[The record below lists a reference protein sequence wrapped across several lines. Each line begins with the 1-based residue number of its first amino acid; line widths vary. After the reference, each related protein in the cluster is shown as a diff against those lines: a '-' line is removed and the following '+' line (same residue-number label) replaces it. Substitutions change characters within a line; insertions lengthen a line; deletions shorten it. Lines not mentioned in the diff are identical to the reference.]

1 MNRFHRAYILGGIL
15 LSVLTAKAQTT
26 RTEREL
32 KADQYYYQGVLAE
45 KQGDKRSALDLY
57 EHAYRLD
64 RQNAAV
70 ALALSALYKEGGQ
83 QVKADSLMAQSY
95 ALDNSD
101 MSVMIAYVDG
111 LFRQNKTDKAIDI
124 LEQWLKKSPND
135 DTIAKILAYTYFHSG
150 KVDKAVVLY
159 ARLRDENKSL
169 PNEYAKYSL
178 RIASMYDDTE
188 KHERAMEEL
197 NHLMSVFPEQPT
209 VALHCISYLQSKGYY
224 AESYKILQQLEQ
236 QGGVSNLELYPLY
249 LRYYES
255 VADTAGQKRIL
266 TDMIDEERISG
277 ETKMNNW
284 LSFIQTKESSTDTIP
299 QEYNPI
305 FDKILLKHP
314 DDTNIRLIY
323 ARILEAQKNRTK
335 SIELLESLSKTMPE
349 DAEVWTLLLFQ
360 LMVEERY
367 KEVIALAPKAV
378 QYHPTEW
385 RIVYFASISYYQQEQ
400 KAQSAIKYLKNELR
414 RLDTLS
420 IADFGRSKLWAQLG
434 DLYDAQSDKKQAME
448 AYDKAISYDADN
460 AEVLNNYAY
469 LLALEGKDLEQAE
482 RMALRGLKNDKN
494 NENLLDTYAWILY
507 LKKQYSLAELYM
519 RKAIEQVGED
529 INATYY
535 DHYGFIQLAQGK
547 PDEARKLWLQAL
559 EYYRQDLKTES
570 SAREKKKAKEQI
582 RLLEEELKKLSK

>member
-1 MNRFHRAYILGGIL
+1 
-15 LSVLTAKAQTT
+15 
-26 RTEREL
+26 
-32 KADQYYYQGVLAE
+32 
-45 KQGDKRSALDLY
+45 
-57 EHAYRLD
+57 
-64 RQNAAV
+64 
-70 ALALSALYKEGGQ
+70 
-83 QVKADSLMAQSY
+83 
-95 ALDNSD
+95 
-101 MSVMIAYVDG
+101 
-111 LFRQNKTDKAIDI
+111 
-124 LEQWLKKSPND
+124 
-135 DTIAKILAYTYFHSG
+135 
-150 KVDKAVVLY
+150 
-159 ARLRDENKSL
+159 
-169 PNEYAKYSL
+169 
-178 RIASMYDDTE
+178 MYDDTE

-197 NHLMSVFPEQPT
+197 HHLLSVFPEQPT

-266 TDMIDEERISG
+266 TDMIDEERIAG

-284 LSFIQTKESSTDTIP
+284 LSFIQTKEGSTDTIP

-448 AYDKAISYDADN
+448 AYDKAVSYDADN

-547 PDEARKLWLQAL
+547 LDEARKLWLQAL